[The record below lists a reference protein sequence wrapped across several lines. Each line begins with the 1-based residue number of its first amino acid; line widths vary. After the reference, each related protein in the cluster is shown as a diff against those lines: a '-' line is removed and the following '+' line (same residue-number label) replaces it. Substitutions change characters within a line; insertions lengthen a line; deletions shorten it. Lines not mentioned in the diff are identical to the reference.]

1 MIKGKDSKKIS
12 RKLNNILIDRI
23 RKYQSQDVTQL
34 LNSPKDEDSDNSY
47 LGGLIN
53 FVGDDSQNLDDEIN
67 YFLDRI
73 PIDDIHIE
81 SIPDN
86 EYIND
91 NIIGE
96 KKEKDGIEIL
106 KETNEKKEDN
116 NNENKENNSNET
128 NDLNI
133 NIFTESKKP
142 ENSIRILLAENYNNY
157 FDLIAN
163 SYEKYDNNHFPKII
177 IKDDKDNTKKIMLN
191 NLRNKIFYTE
201 EGKKIIINEEIYT
214 TSLAFLKNK
223 KIYDNIPLLFKANKE
238 EYKLDIELLDDTIE
252 NIQKKNIEF
261 IEINKLVSTSMSK
274 ILIFCNQLDKYIKN
288 KLEPF
293 NTSINTSYQKVFN
306 KKKKIK
312 EMKEITL
319 KNSGNLILKKLK
331 MNNLFK
337 LMAKLK
343 VYTKLKNNMNNL
355 EKLLLDPKNYQKT
368 LDLINKSKSD
378 IELVQNENTIKDPIL
393 EIFLNKLIEYKNEN
407 DGYMSGELSQVLNK
421 YFGNLIIIEPNP
433 NEKNLE
439 IYEQY
444 NISKFVL
451 EKISSFQQ
459 IHKDLLAS
467 FIFSDPKEE
476 LEKMSDICDYYIKS
490 NLINNLYTQLRG
502 IFLTLSENTMND
514 IISLFNQE
522 LTKTEEINEDKV
534 KGEDLNDI
542 NIQNEICILLCF
554 LVSKNKFNEII
565 SEFIDILAK
574 KLEKNENIDENI
586 IKEVNY
592 IKLLVQKNIKNKF
605 LEQIKKCLDI
615 ISSICNL
622 DIYINNFYLV
632 LEMLKDEIS
641 KYENEKT
648 EEKEEN
654 NETNNNM
661 NSNNLY
667 NVIIES
673 QKKFVENI
681 TQNWISKFETEK
693 YKSWEALKE
702 IPQRYQNILN
712 IFFSFDINN
721 NCLKDEYIITEFPSE
736 KIKLIKELEEEE
748 EEKTNNNSDDNSDI
762 NNQLII
768 IKSGENPEIKIKS
781 NQTLLEIIQQSFDIL
796 KMFTMFHKDC
806 YGTILENFTK
816 LILSHLDFQTEQ
828 IYNGKCGFS
837 VSQQEICI
845 TYCIFLLLEYI
856 YEHIKTNEFFL
867 TVAEVCDGKISDN
880 YLDLDNEI
888 NKCRDL
894 SKKKLEDLIENHCVN
909 EALNK
914 LYEIKLPY
922 YNVISGDVPVN
933 EYCISYVSILK
944 DIYESMNNCF
954 QENFIKELMNKAL
967 DDFFDKFEDYI
978 LHGKKI
984 EDENCLKQFKRDMVF
999 LKKNLVFL
1007 NIIDLTEVKN
1017 RIDNINKSV
1026 LPEWLRHKK
1035 KIIN

>member
-337 LMAKLK
+337 LMTKLK

-368 LDLINKSKSD
+368 LDLINKSKND

-554 LVSKNKFNEII
+554 LLK
-565 SEFIDILAK
+565 
-574 KLEKNENIDENI
+574 
-586 IKEVNY
+586 
-592 IKLLVQKNIKNKF
+592 
-605 LEQIKKCLDI
+605 
-615 ISSICNL
+615 
-622 DIYINNFYLV
+622 INF
-632 LEMLKDEIS
+632 
-641 KYENEKT
+641 
-648 EEKEEN
+648 
-654 NETNNNM
+654 
-661 NSNNLY
+661 
-667 NVIIES
+667 
-673 QKKFVENI
+673 
-681 TQNWISKFETEK
+681 
-693 YKSWEALKE
+693 
-702 IPQRYQNILN
+702 
-712 IFFSFDINN
+712 
-721 NCLKDEYIITEFPSE
+721 
-736 KIKLIKELEEEE
+736 
-748 EEKTNNNSDDNSDI
+748 
-762 NNQLII
+762 
-768 IKSGENPEIKIKS
+768 
-781 NQTLLEIIQQSFDIL
+781 
-796 KMFTMFHKDC
+796 
-806 YGTILENFTK
+806 
-816 LILSHLDFQTEQ
+816 
-828 IYNGKCGFS
+828 
-837 VSQQEICI
+837 
-845 TYCIFLLLEYI
+845 
-856 YEHIKTNEFFL
+856 
-867 TVAEVCDGKISDN
+867 
-880 YLDLDNEI
+880 
-888 NKCRDL
+888 
-894 SKKKLEDLIENHCVN
+894 
-909 EALNK
+909 
-914 LYEIKLPY
+914 
-922 YNVISGDVPVN
+922 
-933 EYCISYVSILK
+933 
-944 DIYESMNNCF
+944 
-954 QENFIKELMNKAL
+954 
-967 DDFFDKFEDYI
+967 
-978 LHGKKI
+978 
-984 EDENCLKQFKRDMVF
+984 
-999 LKKNLVFL
+999 
-1007 NIIDLTEVKN
+1007 
-1017 RIDNINKSV
+1017 
-1026 LPEWLRHKK
+1026 
-1035 KIIN
+1035 